1 MSMIVTFLDYKE
13 FEKLRS
19 LHADSCR
26 YFHAGFGLGR
36 NVTHVMKVEDE
47 IYLELSPI
55 ADETYSGVS
64 QEVKSKEV
72 EKEIEALIG

>member
-1 MSMIVTFLDYKE
+1 MIVTFLNYKE

-19 LHADSCR
+19 LHPDRCR

-55 ADETYSGVS
+55 ADDSYSGVS
-64 QEVKSKEV
+64 QEVKNRDVKR
-72 EKEIEALIG
+72 EIEALIG